1 MTLRLCVLVPAHWE
15 ALMGGSEYQAKVM
28 IEFLLAKHEVEVVYL
43 TAYDKP
49 GFVPE
54 GYSIVRFSDRR
65 GLRRYGSFF
74 DAFRLHGALKRLK
87 PDAIVQFVGCAH
99 TGIAAFYAKH
109 NRCRMIWRV
118 TSDRHLLPER
128 AAWWQVHRH
137 IERLFLNYGIRNA
150 HAIVAQTNNQRRMLI
165 DGFGRDDAI
174 VVANFHPMPPDLAG
188 PRGEQRVIW
197 IGNLNRTKNPAAF
210 VRLAAKFS
218 AFSDVKFTMVGASN
232 EDPWTQQQLGLIRS
246 APNVEYLGKLSQ
258 DQVNAVLARST
269 VLVNTSE
276 HEGFANTF
284 IQAWLRQVPVASL
297 HVDPDGLLSRAGL
310 GTVAG
315 SEEQLARDIARWL
328 ELPSTERAALGAR
341 CRAYATANH
350 SESNV
355 ATIARLLGAPATP
368 DEEIAAPGHEVA
380 A

>member
-1 MTLRLCVLVPAHWE
+1 
-15 ALMGGSEYQAKVM
+15 
-28 IEFLLAKHEVEVVYL
+28 
-43 TAYDKP
+43 
-49 GFVPE
+49 
-54 GYSIVRFSDRR
+54 
-65 GLRRYGSFF
+65 
-74 DAFRLHGALKRLK
+74 
-87 PDAIVQFVGCAH
+87 
-99 TGIAAFYAKH
+99 
-109 NRCRMIWRV
+109 MIWRV
-118 TSDRHLLPER
+118 TSDRHLVPER
-128 AAWWQVHRH
+128 AVWWHVHRH
-137 IERLFLNYGIRNA
+137 LERLFLNYGIRNA

-174 VVANFHPMPPDLAG
+174 VVANFHPTPPELVQ
-188 PRGEQRVIW
+188 PRGEQRVVW

-210 VRLAAKFS
+210 VRLAAKF
-218 AFSDVKFTMVGASN
+218 AALSDVKFTMVGASN
-232 EDPWTQQQLGLIRS
+232 DDPWTQEQLALIRS

-258 DQVNAVLARST
+258 DEVNAVLEHST

-297 HVDPDGLLSRAGL
+297 YVDPDGLLSRAGL

-328 ELPSTERAALGAR
+328 ETPAAERTALGSR

-355 ATIARLLGAPATP
+355 ATIARLLGVPPVPAA
-368 DEEIAAPGHEVA
+368 EIAAPGREVPA
-380 A
+380 

>member
-1 MTLRLCVLVPAHWE
+1 
-15 ALMGGSEYQAKVM
+15 M
-28 IEFLLAKHEVEVVYL
+28 IEFLLAKHDVDVVYL
-43 TAYDKP
+43 TACDQP

-54 GYSIVRFSDRR
+54 GYRIVRFSDRR
-65 GLRRYGSFF
+65 GLRRYGAFF
-74 DAFRLHGALKRLK
+74 DAFRLYGALKRLE

-128 AAWWQVHRH
+128 SAWWRVHRH
-137 IERLFLNYGIRNA
+137 VERLFLSYGVRNA
-150 HAIVAQTNNQRRMLI
+150 HAIVAQTNNQRRLLI
-165 DGFGRDDAI
+165 DRFGRDDAI
-174 VVANFHPMPPDLAG
+174 VVANFHPTPPAPAR
-188 PRGEQRVIW
+188 PRAEQRVIW
-197 IGNLNRTKNPAAF
+197 VGNLNRTKNPAAF
-210 VRLAAKFS
+210 VRLAAKFA
-218 AFSDVKFTMVGASN
+218 AFSDVTFTMVGASN
-232 EDPWTQQQLGLIRS
+232 EDPWTQEQLALIR
-246 APNVEYLGKLSQ
+246 AAKNVEYLGKLSQ
-258 DQVNAVLARST
+258 DDVNALLEHST

-284 IQAWLRQVPVASL
+284 IQAWLRRVPVASL

-315 SEEQLARDIARWL
+315 SEDQLARDVARWL
-328 ELPSTERAALGAR
+328 ETPVAERDELGAR

-355 ATIARLLGAPATP
+355 ATIARLLGAPAAPRGET
-368 DEEIAAPGHEVA
+368 AAPVAPAREVA